1 MDQLFKLLL
10 DQFMSNP
17 AIQGVVVSIALAK
30 LRDIFKG
37 LDSAAKD
44 PAQVKNVQLLVGFL
58 SLVVTLLTA
67 WSTGHLSQVDPKL
80 LENFLTVVIAALGT
94 HTLGQDVKKAVAKN
108 GK

>member
-1 MDQLFKLLL
+1 MDQLFKILL

-30 LRDIFKG
+30 LRDVFKG
-37 LDSAAKD
+37 LDAAAKD
-44 PAQVKNVQLLVGFL
+44 PSQVKNVQLLVGFL

-67 WSTGHLSQVDPKL
+67 WSTGNLSQVDPKL
-80 LENFLTVVIAALGT
+80 LENFLVVVIAALGT